1 MLPQTAMNLKDEK
14 LNRYFTI
21 LKIVLFCMPFL
32 CIGYVGLGAG
42 SMALDT
48 GGVLV
53 ANPAMAVS
61 FLAAMLQPYAA
72 WIAILAERRL
82 ADGRTGWAVVNLAL
96 LLAAE
101 AMLMSTVGVIGMALV
116 LWKSTRVYGCGVGEA
131 FRTCDKRAFVREA
144 GGNLPLLALAG
155 LCLFASLRLG
165 IGIAG

>member
-32 CIGYVGLGAG
+32 CVGYLGLGAG
-42 SMALDT
+42 GAALDT
-48 GGVLV
+48 AGILN

-82 ADGRTGWAVVNLAL
+82 ADGRTNYAIMNLAL
-96 LLAAE
+96 LMVSETL
-101 AMLMSTVGVIGMALV
+101 LMSTVGVIGMALI
-116 LWKSTRVYGCGVGEA
+116 LWKSVRTYGCGIPAA
-131 FRTCDKRAFVREA
+131 FLGCGVRDFFREA
-144 GGNLPLLALAG
+144 GGNLPLLALAA
-155 LCLFASLRLG
+155 LCLFASMRLG
-165 IGIAG
+165 IGVSF

>member
-48 GGVLV
+48 GGVLA

-61 FLAAMLQPYAA
+61 FLAARLQPYAA

-96 LLAAE
+96 LL
-101 AMLMSTVGVIGMALV
+101 
-116 LWKSTRVYGCGVGEA
+116 WKSTKVYGCGVGEA
-131 FRTCDKRAFVREA
+131 FRACDKRAFVREA